1 MYKNKICLVYYV
13 SGCKSKTY
21 NGCKGSIFFQ
31 IYKTIN
37 DKIIIMSQKTKKPKI
52 HKSSSTLH
60 KLSFNLM
67 YN

>member
-13 SGCKSKTY
+13 LGCKSKTY
-21 NGCKGSIFFQ
+21 NGRKGSIFFQ
-31 IYKTIN
+31 IYKTIK
-37 DKIIIMSQKTKKPKI
+37 DKIIIMSKNKKPKI